1 MADKL
6 ETEAKTA
13 ATLVKKGSAVSSA
26 QITYP
31 IVLIELMLK

>member
-26 QITYP
+26 QSTYP
-31 IVLIELMLK
+31 DIVIELMLK